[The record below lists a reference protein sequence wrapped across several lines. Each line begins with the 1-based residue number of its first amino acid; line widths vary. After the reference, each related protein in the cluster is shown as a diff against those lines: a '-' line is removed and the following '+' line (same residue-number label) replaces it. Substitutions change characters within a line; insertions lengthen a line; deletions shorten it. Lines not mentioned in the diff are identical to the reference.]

1 MLEILLTLLIVAFD
15 QLSKAAAAHWLP
27 MLENSS
33 LPIIEGIFHFTY
45 VENRGAAFGIFQN
58 ARWVFIVV
66 TVLAC
71 VGIILMLVF
80 SRKKKAYPMPMLL
93 RIALVLILAGAIGNF
108 IDRVFL
114 GYVRDMLDFALI
126 RFAVFNVADSAI
138 CVGAVLAVISLFIT
152 KAGRSYL
159 DHMDGKLFKGRDN
172 KAKASA
178 PVLEPDNADG
188 SDSGTQDDVSSGDG
202 PS

>member
-15 QLSKAAAAHWLP
+15 QFSKVAAAHWLP

-33 LPIIEGIFHFTY
+33 LPIIEGVFHFTY

-58 ARWVFIVV
+58 ARWVFIII

-71 VGIILMLVF
+71 VGIILLLI
-80 SRKKKAYPMPMLL
+80 SSHKKKAYPMPMLL
-93 RIALVLILAGAIGNF
+93 KIALVFILAGAIGNF

-114 GYVRDMLDFALI
+114 GYVRDMLDFTLI
-126 RFAVFNVADSAI
+126 RFAVFNVADSTI

-159 DHMDGKLFKGRDN
+159 DHMDSKLFKRKDDN
-172 KAKASA
+172 SPRASVPISKQDSA
-178 PVLEPDNADG
+178 NG
-188 SDSGTQDDVSSGDG
+188 SDSGSQGGDG
-202 PS
+202 QS

>member
-33 LPIIEGIFHFTY
+33 LPIIEGVFHFTY

-71 VGIILMLVF
+71 VGIILMRF
-80 SRKKKAYPMPMLL
+80 FPAKKRLTQCPC
-93 RIALVLILAGAIGNF
+93 
-108 IDRVFL
+108 FL
-114 GYVRDMLDFALI
+114 
-126 RFAVFNVADSAI
+126 
-138 CVGAVLAVISLFIT
+138 
-152 KAGRSYL
+152 
-159 DHMDGKLFKGRDN
+159 
-172 KAKASA
+172 
-178 PVLEPDNADG
+178 E
-188 SDSGTQDDVSSGDG
+188 
-202 PS
+202 

>member
-33 LPIIEGIFHFTY
+33 LPIIEGVFHFTY

-58 ARWVFIVV
+58 ARWVFIII
-66 TVLAC
+66 TVFAC
-71 VGIILMLVF
+71 VGIILLLV
-80 SRKKKAYPMPMLL
+80 SSHKKKAYPMPRLL
-93 RIALVLILAGAIGNF
+93 RIALVFILAGAIGNF

-126 RFAVFNVADSAI
+126 RFAVFNVADSTI
-138 CVGAVLAVISLFIT
+138 CVGAVLAIISLFTT

-159 DHMDGKLFKGRDN
+159 DHMDSKLFKGKGDKPR
-172 KAKASA
+172 ACV
-178 PVLEPDNADG
+178 PVSKPDISNG
-188 SDSGTQDDVSSGDG
+188 SDSDSPDGDG
-202 PS
+202 QS

>member
-15 QLSKAAAAHWLP
+15 QFSKVAAAHWLP

-33 LPIIEGIFHFTY
+33 LPIIEGVFHFTY

-58 ARWVFIVV
+58 ARWVFIII

-71 VGIILMLVF
+71 VGIILLLI
-80 SRKKKAYPMPMLL
+80 SSHKKKAYPMPMLL
-93 RIALVLILAGAIGNF
+93 KIALVFILAGAIGNF

-114 GYVRDMLDFALI
+114 GYVRDMLDFTLI
-126 RFAVFNVADSAI
+126 RFAVFNVADSTI

-159 DHMDGKLFKGRDN
+159 DHMDSKLFKRKDDN
-172 KAKASA
+172 SPRASV
-178 PVLEPDNADG
+178 PVSKQDSANG
-188 SDSGTQDDVSSGDG
+188 SDSGSQGGDG
-202 PS
+202 QS